1 MLLVQD
7 KLISSA
13 VIEEQFACHLDEC
26 KGACCWEGDSGAP
39 LEVDELA
46 ILTSIYPKVR
56 PFLRPEGI
64 AALEEQGLYV
74 QLPDGEYATTLV
86 DNRECAYLTFDANG
100 IAKCGI
106 EKAWEEGAVEFKKP
120 ISCHLYPIRLLQLA
134 DYEAL
139 NYETWEICSAACQK
153 GRELRLPVYQFVKD
167 ALIRR
172 YGEDFYQELDAAAQ
186 FYTQNSKK

>member
-13 VIEEQFACHLDEC
+13 VVEEQFACHLEEC

-39 LEVDELA
+39 LEVAELA
-46 ILTSIYPKVR
+46 ILEQIYAKVR

-64 AALEEQGLYV
+64 AALEQQGLYV

-86 DNRECAYLTFDANG
+86 NNRECAYLTFEPNG
-100 IAKCGI
+100 VAKCGI
-106 EKAWEEGAVEFKKP
+106 EKAWEAGEVDFKKP
-120 ISCHLYPIRLLQLA
+120 ISCHLYPIRLTQLA

-139 NYETWEICSAACQK
+139 NYEEWEICSAACQK
-153 GRELRLPVYQFVKD
+153 GKALRLPVYEFVKD

-172 YGEDFYQELDAAAQ
+172 YGESFYAELDAAAK
-186 FYTQNSKK
+186 FYLGKTKK

>member
-13 VIEEQFACHLDEC
+13 VVETQFACHLEEC

-39 LEVDELA
+39 LEVAELA
-46 ILTSIYPKVR
+46 ILEEIYEKVK

-64 AALEEQGLYV
+64 AALESQGLYV
-74 QLPDGEYATTLV
+74 QLEDGEYATTLV
-86 DNRECAYLTFDANG
+86 NNQACAYLTYDPNG

-106 EKAWEEGAVEFKKP
+106 EKAWEAGAVQFKKP
-120 ISCHLYPIRLLQLA
+120 ISCHLYPIRLMQLA

-139 NYETWEICSAACQK
+139 NYESWEICAAACQK
-153 GRELRLPVYQFVKD
+153 GKTLRLPVYQFVKE

-172 YGEDFYQELDAAAQ
+172 YGEAFYEELDAAAN
-186 FYTQNSKK
+186 FFLEKRKK